1 MSLPPQQP
9 GQPVNPEYGRQ
20 PDPQQVPPGGGQSQ
34 QPSPWTPEAQN
45 GGPQQAWDPA
55 AQQQRDAQQQ
65 WMAQQ
70 QARTPQSAPGQAA
83 PGQSWSPQPNRGIQ
97 QNWQGQLG
105 QQPTPQQ
112 ARPQQVPPPQQ
123 SWSQQHGAPQ
133 PGAQQQVWPPQ
144 AAPLPAAQPP
154 AGPPQ
159 PISMSFGGGAG
170 LVKGVGIGCL
180 VVVALC
186 AVQIVLDLVKN
197 DPSWVALTIVGV
209 LVGLFGVLCLMG
221 VRNIRGA
228 GLAIGPDGIQATL
241 QGKTVRIAW
250 HEIAYVGISITS
262 SGFDGPGAPPVPS
275 RFRGRSI
282 IRIRLA
288 GTTPGFTDRPDMKF
302 LVTNDEQEP
311 YTHKLPIAKAGAL
324 GDDRFGFI
332 DPVARA
338 LAGFGGPR
346 FTGVEQK
353 RVAVG
358 RYS

>member
-9 GQPVNPEYGRQ
+9 GQPVDPEFGRR
-20 PDPQQVPPGGGQSQ
+20 PDPQQQPYPPQPPYP
-34 QPSPWTPEAQN
+34 QPS
-45 GGPQQAWDPA
+45 
-55 AQQQRDAQQQ
+55 
-65 WMAQQ
+65 
-70 QARTPQSAPGQAA
+70 
-83 PGQSWSPQPNRGIQ
+83 
-97 QNWQGQLG
+97 
-105 QQPTPQQ
+105 
-112 ARPQQVPPPQQ
+112 
-123 SWSQQHGAPQ
+123 APQ
-133 PGAQQQVWPPQ
+133 PLYPQTSGPQHLVPPQ
-144 AAPLPAAQPP
+144 P

-159 PISMSFGGGAG
+159 PISVSFGGSAG
-170 LVKGVGIGCL
+170 IVKGVGIGCL

-186 AVQIVLDLVKN
+186 AVQVLLDVVKN
-197 DPSWVALTIVGV
+197 DPSWIALAIVGV
-209 LVGLFGVLCLMG
+209 LVGLFGALCLAS

-228 GLAIGPDGIQATL
+228 GLAVGADGIQATL
-241 QGKTVRIAW
+241 QGRTVRIGW

-275 RFRGRSI
+275 RYRGRSI

-302 LVTNDEQEP
+302 LVTNDEQAP

-338 LAGFGGPR
+338 LAGFGGTR